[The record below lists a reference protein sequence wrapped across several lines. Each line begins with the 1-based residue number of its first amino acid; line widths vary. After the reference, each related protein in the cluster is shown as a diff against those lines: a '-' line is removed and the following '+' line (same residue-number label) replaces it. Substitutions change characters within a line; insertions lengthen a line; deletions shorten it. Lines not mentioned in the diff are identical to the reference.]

1 MRCKAREE
9 QDRTW
14 AIVSRAVAK
23 IEADQARPK
32 AWQRRGTKSMG
43 GCDRRSEARE
53 GYGRM
58 MPKDM
63 AELDQGRTDLQV
75 AAQRLVMKLSLE
87 NAVITCYGTLAES

>member
-1 MRCKAREE
+1 MAGKRHK
-9 QDRTW
+9 
-14 AIVSRAVAK
+14 
-23 IEADQARPK
+23 
-32 AWQRRGTKSMG
+32 KSKG

-53 GYGRM
+53 GYGRI

-87 NAVITCYGTLAES
+87 NAVRTSLWYVSRVLALCDTNADK